1 MALKAGIVGLPNV
14 GKSTL
19 FNAIT
24 NSQVEAANYPFATIE
39 PNIGVVELPD
49 IRLEKLAKIVKPEKI
64 IPATFEFTDIAGLV
78 KGASKGEGLGNK
90 FLANIR
96 ETDAIIQVVRCFED
110 SNITHV
116 SGSIDPVRD
125 MGVINM
131 ELLLADIDT
140 VNNVINRTKRI
151 VQNTKDKLAFAEF
164 NLATKL
170 LNSFEKEIPARQIDL
185 SEEEVKI
192 AKSYNL
198 LTLKPILYVGNV
210 AEDYV
215 ANPEE
220 SKYFKIMKDEAKKQ
234 KAISMGISAN
244 IEGEIAQLD
253 KEDKK
258 MFLDDLGIVNS
269 GLDRLTRASFEL
281 LNLATY
287 FTAGKKEVRA
297 WTFKKGFKAPKCA
310 GIIHTDFE
318 KGFIRAEIISYDDY
332 IKHNGEH
339 GAKESGRARIEG
351 KDYIM
356 KDGDIAN
363 FRFNV

>member
-39 PNIGVVELPD
+39 PNIGIVELPD
-49 IRLEKLAKIVKPEKI
+49 VRLEKIAKLINPEKVLH
-64 IPATFEFTDIAGLV
+64 ATFEFIDIAGLV
-78 KGASKGEGLGNK
+78 KGASEGEGLGNK

-96 ETDAIIQVVRCFED
+96 ETDAIIQVVRCFD
-110 SNITHV
+110 DNNITHV
-116 SGSIDPVRD
+116 SGSIDPIRD
-125 MGVINM
+125 MEIINT
-131 ELLLADIDT
+131 ELLLADINT

-151 VQNTKDKLAFAEF
+151 VQNTKDKLATAEF
-164 NLATKL
+164 NVATKL
-170 LNSFEKEIPARQIDL
+170 LDAFSKEIPARGIDL
-185 SEEEVKI
+185 TQEEYKI
-192 AKSYNL
+192 AKGYNL
-198 LTLKPILYVGNV
+198 LTLKPILYVANV
-210 AEDYV
+210 AEKFV
-215 ANPEE
+215 ANPKK
-220 SKYFKIMKDEAKKQ
+220 SKYFQIMKQEADKQ
-234 KAISMGISAN
+234 KAVSIGISAA
-244 IEGEIAQLD
+244 IEGELSQLD
-253 KEDKK
+253 HEDKK
-258 MFLDDLGIVNS
+258 IFLDDLGITVS

-297 WTFKKGFKAPKCA
+297 WTFKKGLKAPKCA

-332 IKHNGEH
+332 INNNGEK
-339 GAKESGRARIEG
+339 GAKDKGKNRLEG
-351 KDYIM
+351 KEYIM
-356 KDGDIAN
+356 QDGDIVN